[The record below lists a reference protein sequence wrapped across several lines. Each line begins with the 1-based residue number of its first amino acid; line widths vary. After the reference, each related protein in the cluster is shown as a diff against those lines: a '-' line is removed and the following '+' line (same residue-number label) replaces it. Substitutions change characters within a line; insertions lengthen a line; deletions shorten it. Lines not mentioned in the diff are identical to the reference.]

1 MFGCS
6 LHCLGSYFRQF
17 FILVNLY
24 LLVFIFAA
32 AIIGGWIFFHATT
45 ATGCFIGMRKIG
57 LHQFSHAIVKMNG
70 ESGGDRRIQQQQE
83 KNGEA
88 FHYRGKD
95 MNYG

>member
-6 LHCLGSYFRQF
+6 LHCLGSYFPQF

-32 AIIGGWIFFHATT
+32 AIAGIGIFFHSTPP
-45 ATGCFIGMRKIG
+45 TGCIIGMRKIG

-70 ESGGDRRIQQQQE
+70 KPGGYRHIQQQ
-83 KNGEA
+83 
-88 FHYRGKD
+88 
-95 MNYG
+95 